1 MDELHNGK
9 QHREDGQDWAVI
21 DLVRRA
27 LVAGMGALFMTEE
40 GIRSFLGDLKLPKD
54 AVNFLLN
61 QVGKTKQD
69 LFRALGTELRNFME
83 GIDWSERIR
92 QLLASMD
99 VKIEMR
105 VSFEPR
111 PDERAEARGKKKKK
125 STRK

>member
-1 MDELHNGK
+1 MEERHNGRS
-9 QHREDGQDWAVI
+9 QRVEGQDWAVI

-40 GIRSFLGDLKLPKD
+40 GIRSFLGELKLPKD

-69 LFRALGTELRNFME
+69 LFRALGVELRNFME

-99 VKIEMR
+99 VKIEMH

-111 PDERAEARGKKKKK
+111 PQKRASASKKKKQK
-125 STRK
+125 